1 LFWIVHRLLGLH
13 VLAFGKQPI
22 GPWPARA
29 CGAIGRRMPMLPN
42 ARGLGKI
49 TTELKPA
56 HETFLFRL
64 ICCGEESVAA
74 R

>member
-1 LFWIVHRLLGLH
+1 ML
-13 VLAFGKQPI
+13 
-22 GPWPARA
+22 
-29 CGAIGRRMPMLPN
+29 MLPN